1 MGSSADHTYPQ
12 TNLTWQI
19 LNHATTNEYAV
30 GAYNCYNADGVMAV
44 IRAAE
49 RQRSAAII
57 QLFPWTM
64 HFQGPEFIRYV
75 VNAAHAATVPV
86 AVHLD
91 HCIQPTD
98 VENALTLPFDSIM
111 VDASTTQDD
120 EGNIAFCKGVVDRAR
135 ELNITIE
142 AEMGRIDGGEDG
154 LPTVDMGAALTRPED
169 AEAFVRRTGVQ
180 FLAPSFGNIH
190 GGYPAGGAEK
200 AWDLERLG
208 AIGSAVGAETPLV
221 LHGTHP
227 VSDEL
232 FLKSI
237 VRGVRKVNLNRTVRD
252 DYTKFVAEKAGTL
265 ELTVL
270 QEQGVEIYTN
280 SIERMMRVLGSADCY

>member
-1 MGSSADHTYPQ
+1 MSPSTEYPK

-19 LNHATTNEYAV
+19 LNHASTHDYAV
-30 GAYNCYNADGVMAV
+30 GAYNCYNTDGVMAV

-49 RQRSAAII
+49 RQHSAAII
-57 QLFPWTM
+57 QLFPWTI

-75 VNAAHAATVPV
+75 VSAAHAASVPI

-91 HCIQPTD
+91 HCIELKD
-98 VENALTLPFDSIM
+98 VEVALTLPFDSIM
-111 VDASTTQDD
+111 VDASTTHDM
-120 EGNIAFCKGVVDRAR
+120 EGNVAFCKGVVDRAR
-135 ELNITIE
+135 EVNITIE

-154 LPTVDMGAALTRPED
+154 LPSVDMGTVLTSPED
-169 AEAFVRRTGVQ
+169 AEAFVRQTGVH

-190 GGYPAGGAEK
+190 GGYPPGGADK
-200 AWDLERLG
+200 AWDLDRLG
-208 AIGSAVGAETPLV
+208 SIGKVVPGNTPLV

-232 FLKSI
+232 FLKTI
-237 VRGVRKVNLNRTVRD
+237 ACGVRKINLNRTVRD
-252 DYTKFVAEKAGTL
+252 DYTRFVAEHAGTL

-270 QEQGVEIYTN
+270 QERAVDVYTK
-280 SIERMMRVLGSADCY
+280 SIERMMRVFGSAGRY